1 MSLLDIPYE
10 VLESRIAK
18 SVCNVCETMVG
29 EKCLFT
35 GSEDLS
41 KTQISTPG
49 FGDDAEGGLFVGS
62 VGFVGEINGVVY
74 LFFNPSLIEKIATR
88 ITSEA
93 TAHSV
98 PDMAFDVCGELANVV
113 GGGFKGSLEELGHK
127 SKLTI
132 PMSLFGEE
140 LFMSTMGV
148 KQYVRAE
155 FILFGERFVVDSA
168 LAEII

>member
-1 MSLLDIPYE
+1 MENVIYRMSLLDIPYE

-18 SVCNVCETMVG
+18 SVCNVCETMDG

-93 TAHSV
+93 TAH
-98 PDMAFDVCGELANVV
+98 
-113 GGGFKGSLEELGHK
+113 
-127 SKLTI
+127 
-132 PMSLFGEE
+132 
-140 LFMSTMGV
+140 
-148 KQYVRAE
+148 
-155 FILFGERFVVDSA
+155 
-168 LAEII
+168 

>member
-41 KTQISTPG
+41 KTQISNPG

-98 PDMAFDVCGELANVV
+98 PDMAFDVCGELTNVV

-132 PMSLFGEE
+132 PMSLFGEQ